1 MFRGEPRSTLSQ
13 SPGQP
18 NLTTPIAPAPVADGS
33 RAKGFANGAL
43 VDGKY
48 LVEETVAE
56 GGIGVIVV
64 ARHLALNQ
72 RVAIK
77 YLKPKALGNPMLVER
92 FVREG
97 RLAAQI
103 ASDHVVRVY
112 DVGTLA
118 EGGPYMVMEYLV
130 GQDLG
135 SLLQS
140 GTLSVERAVD
150 YVIQACD
157 ALAEAHVLRI
167 VHRDIKPENLF
178 LTERP
183 SNTPILKIIDFG
195 ISKVA
200 PSRGEDGRWGHETA
214 ASERFG
220 TPLYMSPEHLRSS
233 ADVDSRTDIWSL
245 GVTLYELM
253 TGQLPFV
260 GNDLPQLCTSVLA
273 SRPIHLRAVL
283 PDASPL
289 LEAVLLKCLEK
300 DPDLRYDDVAG
311 LAEELAPFGPPSA
324 GARVARI
331 KDVMRRGG
339 QSVRRRSRT
348 PSTSEIRPLALEV
361 ARALAGEAS
370 AITSVGLRAPSPSR
384 RGVAIAG
391 VAALGCIAALAY
403 AQLGRSFPAARSG
416 RMDLAVLPSAPT
428 RAPSE
433 AIIAPTTSPGSAPE
447 EPAAVGVLS
456 PDAPAAPSTPDAP
469 AAPSATVV
477 ARATVAS
484 PSASRAPSVRP
495 LPPTQKRRELF
506 GSRE

>member
-1 MFRGEPRSTLSQ
+1 MFRGEPRSALSQ

-18 NLTTPIAPAPVADGS
+18 NLPTPVAPAPVADGS

-43 VDGKY
+43 IDGKY

-112 DVGTLA
+112 DVGSLA

-135 SLLQS
+135 SLLQT
-140 GTLSVERAVD
+140 GPLSVERAVD
-150 YVIQACD
+150 YVVQACD

-178 LTERP
+178 LAERP

-260 GNDLPQLCTSVLA
+260 GTDLPQLCTSVLA
-273 SRPIHLRAVL
+273 SRPIHLTAVL

-300 DPDLRYDDVAG
+300 DPDLRYDDVGA

-348 PSTSEIRPLALEV
+348 PSTPSTSEIRPLALEV
-361 ARALAGEAS
+361 ARALAGEAP
-370 AITSVGLRAPSPSR
+370 AITAVGLRTTPGLSR

-391 VAALGCIAALAY
+391 IAALGCVAALAY
-403 AQLGRSFPAARSG
+403 AQLGRPSAAARSG
-416 RMDLAVLPSAPT
+416 RMDPSVLPSTPMG
-428 RAPSE
+428 APSE
-433 AIIAPTTSPGSAPE
+433 AALGPASSPGSALE
-447 EPAAVGVLS
+447 EPAAVDLPA
-456 PDAPAAPSTPDAP
+456 PDAPAATIAAAARATS
-469 AAPSATVV
+469 AAPSA
-477 ARATVAS
+477 S
-484 PSASRAPSVRP
+484 KAPSHSP
-495 LPPTQKRRELF
+495 PPTQKRRELF